1 MLNKKLQSL
10 LEELTSKGEVAKKD
24 NEATKKNQPELYKVQ
39 LGNKDVYTKDS
50 HKEVEEIKEVIVE
63 SEFYSKEDLE
73 RLFEKI
79 QLDTEKYTFDYLAE
93 QLGFEL
99 LDEEEL
105 TSKGDI
111 AHKDNEATDE
121 GNAETSKPDT
131 DNEDIYSS
139 DEHNEDEEVEEVVV
153 EDEIYSEDD
162 LVQIFEALELD
173 TEKFTFDY
181 LAEQLGFELLDE
193 FSEEEIISENQISML
208 ENLEIY
214 NNIESLSLDEF
225 IEKIN
230 EMSYEELV
238 VTENIIEQAENFM
251 SLNEGIF
258 RGNMEGKLKAAN
270 KTNKANFKAA
280 KKSLVKDGK
289 VKAKQAYKAGK
300 KELKANI
307 AKASKTGDYNELANL
322 GQQRIADRKKYKLNK
337 KGAVQKIK
345 NDVARKKIASDTAY
359 KAAKQR
365 NRKETSLVSRATAGV
380 RPVMKKAVNAVKGAF
395 KAKPG
400 MSIDTARELIYKNT
414 GKTGGSST
422 GSKAKESNQQKSS
435 SKKSTK

>member
-24 NEATKKNQPELYKVQ
+24 NEATKENQPELYKVQ

-73 RLFEKI
+73 RLFEEI
-79 QLDTEKYTFDYLAE
+79 HLDTEKYTFDYLAE

-105 TSKGDI
+105 TSKGSI

-121 GNAETSKPDT
+121 GDVETSESNT
-131 DNEDIYSS
+131 DNEDVYSS
-139 DEHNEDEEVEEVVV
+139 EEHNEDEEVEEVVV

-173 TEKFTFDY
+173 TERFTFDY

-214 NNIESLSLDEF
+214 NNIELLSLDEF
-225 IEKIN
+225 AEKIN

-238 VTENIIEQAENFM
+238 VTENIIKQAENFI

-258 RGNMEGKLKAAN
+258 RGNMSKQLGSAKKSD
-270 KTNKANFKAA
+270 KIKRKAA
-280 KKSLVKDGK
+280 KKTLIRRAKDEAK
-289 VKAKQAYKAGK
+289 NEYAKEKELHKKSIKKAKNAGYYNKLADLGASKIADKKKYRLAK
-300 KELKANI
+300 KEKIKGVKEAI
-307 AKASKTGDYNELANL
+307 
-322 GQQRIADRKKYKLNK
+322 NK
-337 KGAVQKIK
+337 KQEKQDK
-345 NDVARKKIASDTAY
+345 AY
-359 KAAKQR
+359 KAAKKKNWQQ
-365 NRKETSLVSRATAGV
+365 TSAIGRATTSIRPGIEKAADKIKTAFTKPKMSYKDASKYVYGKAGE
-380 RPVMKKAVNAVKGAF
+380 N
-395 KAKPG
+395 
-400 MSIDTARELIYKNT
+400 STSTIAR
-414 GKTGGSST
+414 
-422 GSKAKESNQQKSS
+422 QP
-435 SKKSTK
+435 KSTVKK